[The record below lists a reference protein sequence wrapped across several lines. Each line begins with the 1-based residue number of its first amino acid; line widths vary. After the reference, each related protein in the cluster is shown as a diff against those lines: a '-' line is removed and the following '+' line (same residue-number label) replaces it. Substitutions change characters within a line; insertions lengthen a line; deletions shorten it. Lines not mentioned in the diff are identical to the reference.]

1 MKGPAECATRA
12 HAGISGTEQ
21 GQLEL
26 GDEGLCS
33 VLGAPGGM
41 RLDLGTC
48 LKGGDDGL
56 LQYLKHCGELEGL
69 SWDP

>member
-1 MKGPAECATRA
+1 M
-12 HAGISGTEQ
+12 GISGTEQ

-33 VLGAPGGM
+33 VLGAPAGM

-48 LKGGDDGL
+48 LKGGGRWSATTPQAL
-56 LQYLKHCGELEGL
+56 
-69 SWDP
+69 W